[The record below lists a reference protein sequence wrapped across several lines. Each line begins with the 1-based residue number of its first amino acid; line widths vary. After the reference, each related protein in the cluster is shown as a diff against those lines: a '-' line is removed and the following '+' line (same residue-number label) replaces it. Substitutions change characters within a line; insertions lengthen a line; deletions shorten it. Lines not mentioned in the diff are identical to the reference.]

1 MLDIFELL
9 KQASGQDASDVHIS
23 VGVSPRFRIHGELVS
38 TNFQKMT
45 PSDTLEI
52 LLNLMNHE
60 QREIF
65 EEEGEIDLSVSIPKA
80 GRYRVNAYKQRGS
93 ITLAL
98 RLVDMEI
105 PDAKTL
111 QIPDEV
117 MNLCNEKR
125 GLIMVTG
132 PSGSGKSTVLA
143 SLIDRINRT
152 RACNII
158 TLEDPIEYLH
168 QHKLSMVNQREVGLD
183 AKKYETALASALKQ
197 DPDVLQISSPNTEE
211 QATMMLMA
219 AETGRLVF
227 SSMYSMSAVETI
239 ENLIDLYPESRRIPA
254 RNRIANSLKAIV
266 SRQLLTST
274 DGSRIPAYEIM
285 IVDNKIRDIIRSG
298 DIYMVNERIIA
309 GKARGMITMDDSLYR
324 LCKEG
329 KISRL
334 EAIQAARDQE
344 NMDTRL
350 QNIEE
355 S

>member
-9 KQASGQDASDVHIS
+9 KQAAGQDASDVHIS
-23 VGVSPRFRIHGELVS
+23 VGVSPRFRIHGELVA

-105 PDAKTL
+105 PDAASL
-111 QIPDEV
+111 HIPDEV

-125 GLIMVTG
+125 GLIIVTG
-132 PSGSGKSTVLA
+132 PSGSGKSTVIA
-143 SLIDRINRT
+143 SLIDRINKT

-168 QHKLSMVNQREVGLD
+168 QHNMSMVNQREIGLD

-197 DPDVLQISSPNTEE
+197 DPDVLQIGNPKNEE
-211 QATMMLMA
+211 QATQMLMA

-239 ENLIDLYPESRRIPA
+239 ENLIDIYPESRRVPA
-254 RNRIANSLKAIV
+254 RNRLANSLKAIV
-266 SRQLLTST
+266 SRQLLIST
-274 DGSRIPAYEIM
+274 DGVRIPAYEVM

-298 DIYMVNERIIA
+298 DIYQVEDCIIA
-309 GKARGMITMDDSLYR
+309 GKNRGMITMDDYLFK

-329 KISRL
+329 RISRA
-334 EAIQAARDQE
+334 EAVSAARDQE
-344 NMDTRL
+344 NMASRI
-350 QNIEE
+350 QFV
-355 S
+355 